1 VVVDWNGVDGV
12 VQFVVGLTKENVTV
26 EMVDVGLP
34 KRVDVT
40 TVVNWIE
47 VDGVVQKKV
56 SASFD
61 DPNSLKL
68 MYKINNKRVI
78 FFFKSKIPG
87 KFVLPVSFLDQF
99 LQKFTEHNKIFLKRK
114 CLFLHGN

>member
-56 SASFD
+56 SASLD

-78 FFFKSKIPG
+78 FLKI
-87 KFVLPVSFLDQF
+87 KNTWEICFACFVSRSVLA
-99 LQKFTEHNKIFLKRK
+99 KI
-114 CLFLHGN
+114 H